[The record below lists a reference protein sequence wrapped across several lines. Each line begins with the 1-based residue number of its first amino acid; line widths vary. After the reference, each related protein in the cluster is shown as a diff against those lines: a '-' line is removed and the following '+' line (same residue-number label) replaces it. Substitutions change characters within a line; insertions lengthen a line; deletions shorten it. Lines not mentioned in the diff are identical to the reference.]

1 MIILTRYL
9 VLIGLFVFV
18 SCANTNNTIYR
29 EVFTSIKN
37 IVTGGNDQI
46 IDSTFFES
54 QRFSFIKVRVGRSDS
69 IIMILLDYKDDVFH
83 WYSADG
89 ISIYTKQGKIIETS
103 GLENDIRIVDSA
115 DYFVCSNHNDV
126 YLVDFY
132 YPKLKDLKIKTQSSF
147 INDVE
152 YVYMN
157 TSKQVKICNENIKSN
172 LIRYSRDNKFYYDG
186 KTVLKAE
193 QYIHPH
199 FPKITI
205 EFFVK

>member
-1 MIILTRYL
+1 
-9 VLIGLFVFV
+9 
-18 SCANTNNTIYR
+18 
-29 EVFTSIKN
+29 
-37 IVTGGNDQI
+37 
-46 IDSTFFES
+46 
-54 QRFSFIKVRVGRSDS
+54 
-69 IIMILLDYKDDVFH
+69 MILLDYKDDVFH
-83 WYSADG
+83 WYSEDG

-147 INDVE
+147 INEVE
-152 YVYMN
+152 YVYMD